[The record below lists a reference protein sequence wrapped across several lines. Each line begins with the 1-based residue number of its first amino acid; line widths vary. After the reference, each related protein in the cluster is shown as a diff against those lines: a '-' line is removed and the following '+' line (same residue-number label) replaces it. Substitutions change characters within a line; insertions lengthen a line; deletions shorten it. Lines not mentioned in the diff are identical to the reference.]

1 MSTISFALP
10 NRTKRRNL
18 YTRLFVLTKC
28 GLLQL
33 NALFNR
39 KDFQCNNFVQEC
51 GAFSE
56 FPRTVIRYDCSIES
70 LRMHLNSFNSQISHL
85 SLPMKRPA
93 QRKVVNTPD
102 SLILN
107 SNIVRSLLV
116 KMKYF

>member
-1 MSTISFALP
+1 MSTISFPLP
-10 NRTKRRNL
+10 NRTKWHNL

-39 KDFQCNNFVQEC
+39 KDFQWNNFVQEC

-56 FPRTVIRYDCSIES
+56 FSRTVIRYDCSIES
-70 LRMHLNSFNSQISHL
+70 LRMHLNSFNSQISHFG
-85 SLPMKRPA
+85 LPMKPA

-102 SLILN
+102 SLILH